1 MQPSYK
7 FAPIA
12 AWSSPVILDGE
23 VHWDN
28 GPVLGYGDLYGN
40 EEDNGILDAT
50 ALSLAERAAAR
61 DGLSMSAWL
70 SRAARREAVRTGA
83 GPVVVDGLADALAD
97 EAELIEA
104 ERDMRAAG

>member
-1 MQPSYK
+1 MFDELVDVVSGRGL
-7 FAPIA
+7 
-12 AWSSPVILDGE
+12 S
-23 VHWDN
+23 HWRTRFWGTVN
-28 GPVLGYGDLYGN
+28 SMATRKITVS
-40 EEDNGILDAT
+40 LDAT

-83 GPVVVDGLADALAD
+83 GPVGVDGLADALAD